1 MPAGLNWYDIVVLV
15 ALLYGIWSG
24 LRTGFSGEII
34 RVLGLVLMVVLAL
47 AFYLP
52 VGAWL
57 QRQTNLTDELANLL
71 AFLSIAVVVYVI
83 IAAVRVAV
91 HRRVQQLGTTA
102 IIENAGGAVAG
113 CLRMGVLMA
122 WLSVMLALIGS
133 PFWHQQIARDSF
145 FGSRVVGEVPAVADF
160 LEKKFPEK
168 TGLLEDLKRHEKP
181 PPESDKS
188 GN

>member
-1 MPAGLNWYDIVVLV
+1 MNWYDIVVLV
-15 ALLYGIWSG
+15 ALLYGVWSG

-52 VGAWL
+52 LGAWL
-57 QRQTNLTDELANLL
+57 QHQTNLTDELANLL

-83 IAAVRVAV
+83 ATAVRMAV

-102 IIENAGGAVAG
+102 LIENVGGAVAG

-122 WLSVMLALIGS
+122 WLTVMLALISS
-133 PFWHQQIARDSF
+133 PFWHQQIARNSF
-145 FGSRVVGEVPAVADF
+145 FGSYVVSEVPAVADF

-168 TGLLEDLKRHEKP
+168 AQMLENWRGHEKP
-181 PPESDKS
+181 PAESDKS
-188 GN
+188 DN